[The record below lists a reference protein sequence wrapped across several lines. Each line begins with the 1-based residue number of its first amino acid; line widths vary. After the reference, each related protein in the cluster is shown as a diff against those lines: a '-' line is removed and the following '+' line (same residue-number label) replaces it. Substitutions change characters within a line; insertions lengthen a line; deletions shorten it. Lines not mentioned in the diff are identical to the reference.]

1 MAKKV
6 KKKVGKK
13 KGKKKVKKN
22 QVAPMETMYSTDED
36 IWESHNVQ
44 EFLQKKGFSWPF
56 SFGKKKGAKKGGKKK
71 GKKKRK

>member
-44 EFLQKKGFSWPF
+44 VIPPPSILLPF
-56 SFGKKKGAKKGGKKK
+56 V
-71 GKKKRK
+71 